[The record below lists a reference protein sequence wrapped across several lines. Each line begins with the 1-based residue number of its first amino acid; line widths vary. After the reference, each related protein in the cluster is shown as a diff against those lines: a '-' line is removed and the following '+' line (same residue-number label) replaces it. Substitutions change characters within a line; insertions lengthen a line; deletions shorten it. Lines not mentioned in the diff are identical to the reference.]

1 MMQHFSK
8 ALSGALL
15 LLYGVHSQATAQH
28 IASAGPFTEPPV
40 QAAPPAR
47 EMITLKHV
55 LQGLERRYDVSFI
68 YRSELV
74 DLKVAFDEKQ
84 QPATLEEALES
95 VLKPNGLYFEK
106 VRDNFY
112 LIHAGKNNP
121 ARYMRRINRIE
132 GTASTAGGT
141 SPDLLTERVARL
153 GLTLNATA
161 GYEVTVRGRVT
172 SEAGEGLPGVNV
184 LLKGTTTGTTTDVGG
199 NFSLNVPGNDDVLVF
214 SFIGYI
220 TQEVPVNSRTT
231 LNVRLAAD
239 TEALEEVVVVA
250 YGTQKRASVT
260 GAISSVSSK
269 DIVALPVPSVEQAI
283 QGRVAGVL
291 VVNNGQP
298 GDAPLVRLRGVNS
311 INYASGPLYV
321 VDGIPQVDNFNNF
334 DSRDIESVEVLKDA
348 NSAALYGSRAAA
360 GVILITTKK
369 GARDG
374 KVHVNLES
382 YYGLQTAWKQLDLL
396 NRDEYLRYGTDLL
409 TNAGAALPPR
419 FGSLN
424 EPIYEGASQTFAQT
438 DTDWQKEMFRSA
450 PITHNSLSVS
460 GGNEKSRFYTSLGYF
475 DQRGIMLG
483 TGYQR
488 ANFRVN
494 SDHNIGK
501 RITFGQTLLVSYGKQ
516 NQEPNAGGRSQLKN
530 IIAMTPYIP
539 VLNPTNLGGYGGTQG
554 SDSSDPQN
562 PVRTALQDLST
573 NENLRILGSVFLE
586 ASLTPWLK
594 YRINVGMNYN
604 TQRLYQYNPI
614 YYEGFNGRNN
624 AGINDNRGN
633 NYAPVVTNLLTF
645 DKSFGKH
652 AFNLIGGIEYQ
663 KFSNVFLSGSGTTTS
678 TTIKELNGLANQT
691 VTGTRD
697 ESVVYSY
704 IGRLNYEYAGKYL
717 LSASVRRDGASNF
730 APGKKFGTFPSIG
743 LGWRISEEGFMKNV
757 PLISELKI
765 RGSYGLL
772 GNIPGNYLWQSNI
785 FTNTNAVLG
794 GQTVQGAYFN
804 RLGNRDLEWEITK
817 MTNIGLDLAMWNG
830 RVNFTAEYYSRR
842 SDNLILNVPLVP
854 SQGYSNSTI
863 ANIGDMTNSGLEF
876 MLGYDK
882 KVGDFKWNLSANV
895 STVRNQVNKLSTANS
910 TIYSGSNA
918 DYGGFD
924 ITRTEAGHPVQSFY
938 GWVVDGIFQN
948 EAEIA
953 DAPVQTTGK
962 LEEPGKRTAPGDI
975 RFKDLN
981 GDGRITPDDRTYL
994 GSFLPDLLYG
1004 LNFSGNYRNFDLT
1017 LFFQGT
1023 QGNEI
1028 YNGTKV
1034 IEQGMLRLFNA
1045 GTDVLNA
1052 WTPANT
1058 NTNIPRA
1065 VSGDPNN
1072 NSRTSDRFVED
1083 GSYLRLKNISLGYAL
1098 PAGALQSLTGGTLTT
1113 ARFYVSAQNLLTFTK
1128 YTAYDPEVGSRFG
1141 AQLTSGIDYGQ
1152 FPAART
1158 VMLGVQ
1164 LGF

>member
-1 MMQHFSK
+1 MQHLSK
-8 ALSGALL
+8 VLSGALL
-15 LLYGVHSQATAQH
+15 LLYGVHSQATAQN
-28 IASAGPFTEPPV
+28 IASTGPFTEPAV
-40 QAAPPAR
+40 QAVHPGQ
-47 EMITLKHV
+47 ETITLKHV
-55 LQGLERRYDVSFI
+55 LQQLESRYEVAFI

-74 DLKVAFDEKQ
+74 DLKVIFDEKR

-112 LIHAGKNNP
+112 LIHAGKTNP

-184 LLKGTTTGTTTDVGG
+184 LLKGSTTGTTTDASG
-199 NFSLNVPGNDDVLVF
+199 NYNLSVPGNDDVLVF
-214 SFIGYI
+214 SFIGFI
-220 TQEVPVNSRTT
+220 TQEIPLNSRTT

-260 GAISSVSSK
+260 GAISSVSAK

-360 GVILITTKK
+360 GVILVTTKK
-369 GARDG
+369 GNRDG

-382 YYGLQTAWKQLDLL
+382 YYGVQNAWKQLDLL

-409 TNAGAALPPR
+409 TNAGAAIPDR
-419 FGSLN
+419 FSN
-424 EPIYEGASQTFAQT
+424 MDQPIYNGATQTFAQT
-438 DTDWQKEMFRSA
+438 DTDWQKELFRTA

-460 GGNEKSRFYTSLGYF
+460 AGNERSRVYTSLGYF

-483 TGYQR
+483 TGYR
-488 ANFRVN
+488 RMNFRVN
-494 SDHNIGK
+494 SDHNLTK
-501 RITFGQTLLVSYGKQ
+501 RITFGQTLLISYGNQ

-539 VLNPTNLGGYGGTQG
+539 VLNPTNVGGYGGTLG
-554 SDSSDPQN
+554 SDASDPQN
-562 PVRTALQDLST
+562 PVRSAVQDLST
-573 NENLRILGSVFLE
+573 NQNVRVLGSVFLE
-586 ASLTPWLK
+586 AGLTSWLK

-604 TQRLYQYNPI
+604 TQRVYQYNPI
-614 YYEGFNGRNN
+614 YSEGFNGRSN
-624 AGINDNRGN
+624 ASLTEGRGSN
-633 NYAPVVTNLLTF
+633 FAPVVTNLLTF
-645 DKSFGKH
+645 EKTFGKH
-652 AFNLIGGIEYQ
+652 AFNVIGGIEYQ
-663 KFSNVFLSGSGTTTS
+663 KFTNTGLIGSGNTSS
-678 TTIKELNGLANQT
+678 TTIRELNGVNDQS
-691 VTGTRD
+691 VTGFRD
-697 ESVVYSY
+697 ESVIYSY
-704 IGRLNYEYAGKYL
+704 IGRLNYEYGGRYL

-743 LGWRISEEGFMKNV
+743 IGWRISEEGFMKDI

-772 GNIPGNYLWQSNI
+772 GNIPGNYLWQSNV

-794 GQTVQGAYFN
+794 GKTVQGAYFN

-817 MTNIGLDLAMWNG
+817 MTNIGLDLGLWNG
-830 RVNFTAEYYSRR
+830 RVNFAAEYYTRR
-842 SDNLILNVPLVP
+842 SENLILNVPLVP

-882 KVGDFKWNLSANV
+882 KQGDFKWDLSANV
-895 STVRNQVNKLSTANS
+895 STVNNKVNKLSTANS
-910 TIYSGSNA
+910 VIYSGSNA

-938 GWVVDGIFQN
+938 GWQVDGIFQSDTEVAN
-948 EAEIA
+948 
-953 DAPVQTTGK
+953 APTQTAGK
-962 LEEPGKRTAPGDI
+962 PEEPGKRTAAGDI

-981 GDGRITPDDRTYL
+981 GDGKITPDDRTYL

-1004 LNFSGNYRNFDLT
+1004 VNFTGSYRNFDLT
-1017 LFFQGT
+1017 VFLQGT
-1023 QGNEI
+1023 QGNKI

-1034 IEQGMLRLFNA
+1034 ISQGMLRLFNA
-1045 GTDVLNA
+1045 STDVLNA
-1052 WTPANT
+1052 WTPTNT
-1058 NTNIPRA
+1058 NTDIPRA

-1083 GSYLRLKNISLGYAL
+1083 GSYLRLKNLSLGYAL
-1098 PAGALQSLTGGTLTT
+1098 PAGALQSLTKGTLTT
-1113 ARFYVSAQNLLTFTK
+1113 VRFYVAAQNLLTFTK
-1128 YTAYDPEVGSRFG
+1128 YTAYDPEIGSRFG
-1141 AQLTSGIDYGQ
+1141 NQLTSGIDYGQ

-1158 VMLGVQ
+1158 VMLGLQ